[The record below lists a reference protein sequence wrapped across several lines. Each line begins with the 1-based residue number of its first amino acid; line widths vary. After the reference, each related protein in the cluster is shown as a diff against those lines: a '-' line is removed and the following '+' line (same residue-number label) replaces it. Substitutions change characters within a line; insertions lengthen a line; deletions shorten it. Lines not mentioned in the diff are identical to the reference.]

1 MTRSFLITGTDT
13 AIGKTTVSCGLAAAW
28 AAAGLRVGVMK
39 PAETGCATDASGDL
53 IAADGRLL
61 QFYSETQSPLSE
73 VCPLR
78 FAEPLAPLVAA
89 RRKGTTIDVRALTA
103 LWQGIAAAHD
113 VTLVEGAGGLLVP
126 LAEGVT
132 FADLARDWDIPVIVV
147 VGNRLGAI
155 NHATLTLA
163 VARSAGLQVAGY
175 IVNTLD
181 SRLDVASQT
190 NVEMLRELLGP
201 ALGVV
206 PFLGE
211 LKLDPL
217 QRSEVARVFSHLAG
231 SNNFPYLR

>member
-1 MTRSFLITGTDT
+1 MSRSFLITGTDT
-13 AIGKTTVSCGLAAAW
+13 AVGKTTVSCGLAAAW
-28 AAAGLRVGVMK
+28 AAGGLRVGVMK
-39 PAETGCATDASGDL
+39 PAETGCAADSLGDL
-53 IAADGRLL
+53 IPADGRLL
-61 QFYSETQSPLSE
+61 QFYSETRSPLAE

-89 RRKGTTIDVRALTA
+89 RRVGTPIDVNALAEVWKAIT
-103 LWQGIAAAHD
+103 AAHD

-126 LAEGVT
+126 LAEGMT
-132 FADLARDWDIPVIVV
+132 FADLARAWRLPVIVV
-147 VGNRLGAI
+147 VGNRLGAL
-155 NHATLTLA
+155 NHAALTLA

-181 SRLDVASQT
+181 RAQTIASQT

-211 LKLDPL
+211 LKLDPV
-217 QRSEVARVFSHLAG
+217 QRSEVARVFATLAG
-231 SNNFPYLR
+231 RTNFPQLG